1 MMYLNSSLKS
11 QKEHENTSLR
21 IRCKALKNWGELQ
34 KKVMVLWRFISDPYH
49 ITISHFIHWLKT
61 LIKAALLQI
70 SFTNVYWLVWQYMI
84 WEIID
89 YSVSDSG
96 G

>member
-34 KKVMVLWRFISDPYH
+34 KKGDGSLK
-49 ITISHFIHWLKT
+49 IH
-61 LIKAALLQI
+61 
-70 SFTNVYWLVWQYMI
+70 
-84 WEIID
+84 
-89 YSVSDSG
+89 
-96 G
+96 